1 MTGGAPDSGKFQAL
15 WRRCNR
21 VMLNGCETKG
31 DPMAYNSG
39 TGLAS
44 LAGVIGGGIGA
55 YLGYNQGLVTEGISP
70 VQGALIMGAIGL
82 VVGSAGAFILKSLMQ
97 FIVYIIMFAL
107 LAYIFRGQI
116 EALTG
121 VNPVTALEITLGNF
135 GLNVDLSPD

>member
-1 MTGGAPDSGKFQAL
+1 
-15 WRRCNR
+15 
-21 VMLNGCETKG
+21 MLNGSETKG

-55 YLGYNQGLVTEGISP
+55 YLGYNQGLVTDGISP

>member
-1 MTGGAPDSGKFQAL
+1 MLRLHGDVAFRDCLTGKD
-15 WRRCNR
+15 
-21 VMLNGCETKG
+21 
-31 DPMAYNSG
+31 D
-39 TGLAS
+39 
-44 LAGVIGGGIGA
+44 
-55 YLGYNQGLVTEGISP
+55 
-70 VQGALIMGAIGL
+70 AIGL
-82 VVGSAGAFILKSLMQ
+82 VVGSAGAFVLKSLMQ

>member
-1 MTGGAPDSGKFQAL
+1 
-15 WRRCNR
+15 
-21 VMLNGCETKG
+21 
-31 DPMAYNSG
+31 MAYNSG

-55 YLGYNQGLVTEGISP
+55 YLGYNQGLVTDGISP

-82 VVGSAGAFILKSLMQ
+82 VIGSAGAFILKSLMQ
-97 FIVYIIMFAL
+97 FIIYIIMFAL

-121 VNPVTALEITLGNF
+121 IDPVAAVQNTLNSWGLPVNF
-135 GLNVDLSPD
+135 GGG